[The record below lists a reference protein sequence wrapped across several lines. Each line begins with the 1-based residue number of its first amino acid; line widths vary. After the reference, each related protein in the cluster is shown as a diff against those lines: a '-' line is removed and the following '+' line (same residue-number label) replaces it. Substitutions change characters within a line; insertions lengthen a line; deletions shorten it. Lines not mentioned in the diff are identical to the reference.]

1 MADEFDDF
9 GGFDD
14 DDGFVPAEM
23 AAADAHGA
31 EEFEDFGDDDF
42 FDDDA
47 EGREGGEGGG
57 GDEDD
62 MDGFEDDDWGSDDG
76 GGAAGGDGDAM
87 DGFGD
92 EEEADSGGAAPAP
105 AADAAVPAKQMDE
118 PHGLLAAA
126 GAKPTAGKKPPQRSS
141 NGPRMK
147 KGSASNALSGTQKLA
162 SNLNKIISKVSQPF
176 VAGHDMSTNAVI
188 DVTDKALASITFN
201 CMMKFPGSFRVELRT
216 ESKGKGELLASAGN
230 VSAQASFGK
239 VVVEFEDQVLYA
251 FLLLFSFFFRLCFY
265 LSSLFSFFLFL
276 LLLPFSYFFVPL
288 FFLLF
293 PLFI

>member
-1 MADEFDDF
+1 MSDEFDDF

-57 GDEDD
+57 GDEDA

-105 AADAAVPAKQMDE
+105 AADAAVPAKQMD
-118 PHGLLAAA
+118 A
-126 GAKPTAGKKPPQRSS
+126 RS
-141 NGPRMK
+141 RK
-147 KGSASNALSGTQKLA
+147 DKG
-162 SNLNKIISKVSQPF
+162 F
-176 VAGHDMSTNAVI
+176 
-188 DVTDKALASITFN
+188 
-201 CMMKFPGSFRVELRT
+201 
-216 ESKGKGELLASAGN
+216 
-230 VSAQASFGK
+230 
-239 VVVEFEDQVLYA
+239 EFQYQ
-251 FLLLFSFFFRLCFY
+251 
-265 LSSLFSFFLFL
+265 
-276 LLLPFSYFFVPL
+276 LLPGARKGGRSFKIRCVS
-288 FFLLF
+288 FLEC
-293 PLFI
+293 PCIVSPCRYYQVFIF